1 MHMYPFKKKK
11 LPGNATSLKVIDKL
25 KKKIVLM
32 FWLFRVVCI
41 GERLLL
47 NSTKDKLFTE
57 GHNLCLSFTIR
68 LVQPYCICFVVRL
81 DNKNLQKW
89 LKSIS
94 LFAKL
99 LLKSKGCSSI
109 LKVNML
115 EYGINPEK
123 MLVFSEINLN
133 WHDERYVP

>member
-1 MHMYPFKKKK
+1 
-11 LPGNATSLKVIDKL
+11 
-25 KKKIVLM
+25 M